1 MRFEVACGGVDAP
14 GAGRGKQLVLDVQ
27 GKGKNI
33 NLRIDDL
40 RKIMVSNIPDV
51 LLDLLEVAAY
61 VYCADQQASR
71 GSEYLMDYGAD
82 WRREMIFRI
91 PVRSPGVWQ
100 SQEVRECLAEM
111 LGFLS
116 DEHYTFEFVEAKF
129 PLAKMDAYFSD
140 LADGAEKPDEIAL
153 FSGGIDSFA
162 GALEAQAIGKNT
174 VLVGHYA
181 ASKILNIQKG

>member
-1 MRFEVACGGVDAP
+1 M
-14 GAGRGKQLVLDVQ
+14 
-27 GKGKNI
+27 
-33 NLRIDDL
+33 RIDDL

-100 SQEVRECLAEM
+100 RQEVRECLAEM

-162 GALEAQAIGKNT
+162 GALEAQAIGKKT
-174 VLVGHYA
+174 VLVGHYPRQHGEIYREGIAHFVVWDALLRGDQALIA
-181 ASKILNIQKG
+181 AQPGAAGIRVSED